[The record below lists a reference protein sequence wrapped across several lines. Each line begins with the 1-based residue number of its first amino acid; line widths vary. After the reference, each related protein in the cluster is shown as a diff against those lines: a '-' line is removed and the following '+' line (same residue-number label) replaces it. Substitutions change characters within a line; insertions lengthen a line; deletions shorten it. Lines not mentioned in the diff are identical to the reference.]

1 MEKNQFQQIQD
12 IGFKSLIKKL
22 SRYSGAEKSEL
33 VKGIGDDAA
42 VLGKNSTH
50 KTIIS
55 SEIFLEGVHFDL
67 TYHPFKHLGYKIV
80 TAGVSDIYAM
90 NGTPSHLLVD
100 VALPNAYSVQMVEE
114 LYEGI
119 DAACKDYGVSLVG
132 GDTTASH
139 QMLALSV
146 TAAGEA
152 VNNIITYRNGAKNS
166 DAICVTGDLGAALAG
181 LRILMR
187 EKNEWKEKE
196 ENYFQ
201 PDLEP
206 YEYVVSRQLV
216 PAARKDF
223 IEVIGK
229 NKILPTSMI
238 DITQGLIPDLSS
250 LAVSS
255 NLGAELYSPAIPIS
269 VETRNVADE
278 MKEDVD
284 KYAYYGGEDYEFL
297 FTLNKDSVEELNKVF
312 DDFTIIGK
320 MTNEFSQIKINTG
333 EDETIEFDL

>member
-1 MEKNQFQQIQD
+1 MEEKEFQQIQD
-12 IGFKSLIKKL
+12 IGFKSLINKL
-22 SRYSGAEKSEL
+22 SSYTGTERDDL

-42 VLGKNSTH
+42 VIDKNATH
-50 KTIIS
+50 KRLIS

-67 TYHPFKHLGYKIV
+67 TYQPFKHLGYKIV
-80 TAGVSDIYAM
+80 TTGVSDIYAM
-90 NGTPSHLLVD
+90 NGIPSHILID
-100 VALPNAYSVQMVEE
+100 VALPNAYSVQMVEQ

-119 DAACKDYGVSLVG
+119 DAACKDYGVSLIG

-139 QMLALSV
+139 QILALSV
-146 TAAGEA
+146 TALGE
-152 VNNIITYRNGAKNS
+152 VENKSITYRSGANND
-166 DAICVTGDLGAALAG
+166 DAVCVTGDLGAALAG

-187 EKNEWKEKE
+187 EKNEWKESK

-206 YEYVVSRQLV
+206 YEFVVSKQLI

-223 IEVIGK
+223 IEALTK
-229 NKILPTSMI
+229 NKILPSTMI
-238 DITQGLIPDLSS
+238 DITQGLIPDLTSIAKSS
-250 LAVSS
+250 K
-255 NLGAELYSPAIPIS
+255 LGAELFSPAIPIAM
-269 VETRNVADE
+269 ETRSVADE

-297 FTLNKDSVEELNKVF
+297 FTLNKKSVEELNKVF
-312 DDFTIIGK
+312 DDFAIIGK

-333 EDETIEFDL
+333 EDETIEFDI